1 MSATKGTA
9 RSRPRAIKPE
19 DAAAAASSGGTSSAG
34 GTGGVG
40 GSHAS
45 SGSVGDVGHAPDG
58 AGESTPNR
66 VDPAVIEAF
75 EAELA
80 EVHRQADQARDEA
93 EEARGEASANWDRYL
108 RAEADLDNLRKRSE
122 RLHQEALGRQRR
134 DLLGRFLDVAD
145 NLERALAHA
154 DADPSSLRAGIE
166 GTWRAIGVMLE
177 REGASR
183 IAAEDAEFD
192 PHLHEAVGVVTLP
205 GLAEERIVS
214 VEQAGYTLDGELLRA
229 ARVIVGRPAEG

>member
-9 RSRPRAIKPE
+9 RSRPRATRPE
-19 DAAAAASSGGTSSAG
+19 DSAAATGAQGVDGGAG
-34 GTGGVG
+34 G
-40 GSHAS
+40 SQAS
-45 SGSVGDVGHAPDG
+45 SGSAGD
-58 AGESTPNR
+58 AGPTPEGSTSNR

-80 EVHRQADQARDEA
+80 EAFRQADLARDAAEEARGEA
-93 EEARGEASANWDRYL
+93 EEARSEASANWDRYL

-134 DLLGRFLDVAD
+134 ELLGRFLDVAD
-145 NLERALAHA
+145 NLERALVHA
-154 DADPSSLRAGIE
+154 DADPSTLRAGIE

-177 REGASR
+177 REGVAR
-183 IAAEDAEFD
+183 IAAADAEFD

-205 GLAEERIVS
+205 GLPDERIVS